1 MPDNAF
7 GADLRQAVRD
17 SDGPNPCQDGLRS
30 VCWKVRSFIDCDS
43 NQAHHVGQAFLLYGP
58 LSQSS
63 WPKKLSDSRSAY
75 SSLRDHF
82 LKYIENPND
91 LESSIDP
98 LADDDNVCDPS
109 PSRTLV

>member
-1 MPDNAF
+1 M
-7 GADLRQAVRD
+7 LE
-17 SDGPNPCQDGLRS
+17 
-30 VCWKVRSFIDCDS
+30 
-43 NQAHHVGQAFLLYGP
+43 GQIVHILLPFRLHPYHIEQSFLLYGP

-91 LESSIDP
+91 LQSSTDP
-98 LADDDNVCDPS
+98 LADDDNVCARS
-109 PSRTLV
+109 PGKLLV